1 VIADLY
7 VLRTGPW
14 TVLSECLRALACVE
28 HHALE
33 ALHTVELIE

>member
-7 VLRTGPW
+7 VLRTGLW
-14 TVLSECLRALACVE
+14 TVLSECLRPLACVE
-28 HHALE
+28 HYALE